1 MQQKSMDM
9 GEAKIYQVKNKIL
22 TLIMIN
28 FDNIAKENMKQHRP
42 NWSQIP
48 DHQYRILAIGGS
60 LSGKTKS

>member
-1 MQQKSMDM
+1 M

-48 DHQYRILAIGGS
+48 DHQYRILTIGGS